1 MNSVTVPHIS
11 AGSLIVPNKLMYAV
25 TTFNSKMAKDWLA
38 FNKNNRPVNRIAIE
52 RYKRDMEE
60 GSWQFAGDPIRV
72 DNTGRIIDG
81 QHRLIALSEITSD
94 IEIEF
99 LLISGLEPESQ
110 MVMDQ
115 GVKRTTGQQLS
126 ILGVKN
132 YNHVAAAAKFYLVWS
147 SGVLFRDNKV
157 QSRVTTPQIQEWVM
171 DNADFYELENELHT
185 QIAEVEASP
194 SVVTA
199 AIYKFNLIDE
209 EAARTFL
216 ELLVTGAG
224 LASDS
229 PILALDK
236 RLRRVRR
243 EKIKLSNRDI
253 LALFIQAWNAWRD
266 EKAMTKFQK
275 PRGGFWTEDTFP
287 VVADTVEMDTDKI

>member
-1 MNSVTVPHIS
+1 
-11 AGSLIVPNKLMYAV
+11 MYAV